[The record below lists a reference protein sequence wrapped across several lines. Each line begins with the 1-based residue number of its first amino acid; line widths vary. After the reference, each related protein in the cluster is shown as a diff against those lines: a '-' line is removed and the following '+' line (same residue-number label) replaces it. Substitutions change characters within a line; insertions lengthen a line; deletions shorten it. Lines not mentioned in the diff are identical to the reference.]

1 MKYLAELQES
11 VKYITEGEGANKKHF
26 ISGLFLE
33 FDSPNKNNRIYRSE
47 HHDPT
52 VRKYIKEKVDTN
64 RAFGELDHPDGPV
77 INLKNVSHMVK
88 EMHKEGSN
96 WHGKAE
102 ITNTPSG
109 NIVKG
114 LLESEASLG
123 VSSRGLGSLKNVSE
137 GLMEV
142 QPDYKL
148 ITVNDIVSDPSAH
161 GALVKGIM
169 ENVEW
174 FYDEENGQWIQ
185 EQISNIKKNIKKM
198 NLKEIEDKKAAIF
211 FNFLE
216 KIRNNKYNK

>member
-1 MKYLAELQES
+1 MKFLAELQES
-11 VKYITEGEGANKKHF
+11 VEYITEGEGQNKKHY

-33 FDSPNKNNRIYRSE
+33 FDTPNKNNRIYRSE
-47 HHDPT
+47 IHDQT
-52 VRKYIKEKVDTN
+52 VKKYINEKVNTN
-64 RAFGELDHPDGPV
+64 RAFGELDHPDGPI

-109 NIVKG
+109 NIDKG
-114 LLESEASLG
+114 LLESNASLG

-161 GALVKGIM
+161 GALVKGVM
-169 ENVEW
+169 EGIEW
-174 FYDEENGQWIQ
+174 FFDENNGQWLA
-185 EQISNIKKNIKKM
+185 EESTKLKKTINKM
-198 NLKEIEDKKAAIF
+198 NIKEIEEKKGILF
-211 FNFLE
+211 QNFL
-216 KIRNNKYNK
+216 NKLKKGN